1 MILLAGVL
9 VVLAYLLF
17 STQTALLANIGQEA
31 GREAANPLL
40 SDYTVVRNSL
50 ATVLPQE
57 LTNAAGAVVCPTT
70 AQRTDWAGRV
80 QNHLNL
86 LSQLEAS
93 RGQNLIGNF
102 IDVKLP
108 AVDEDGV
115 DPAKELKTT
124 VALYLTN
131 GRATIT
137 DTVVF
142 YTECA

>member
-57 LTNAAGAVVCPTT
+57 LTNAAGTVVCPTE

-86 LSQLEAS
+86 LSQLESS
-93 RGQNLIGNF
+93 RGQNLVANF
-102 IDVKLP
+102 VNVVLP
-108 AVDEDGV
+108 AVNEDA
-115 DPAKELKTT
+115 DPALELKTT
-124 VALYLTN
+124 ITLYLTN